1 MLANALADADDYDFE
16 VRIAEAVFN
25 GERSDD
31 DTFTVFSRGL
41 SRYAICGIDVTAEK
55 ASCHRLRLLFTA
67 TGKKDSVAVF
77 SKLKHIPKYAS
88 GIKIIF
94 ADGETSRLNYCL
106 GVKHGV

>member
-1 MLANALADADDYDFE
+1 MLANTLTDANDYDFE
-16 VRIAEAVFN
+16 VRIAETVFN

-31 DTFTVFSRGL
+31 DTFTVFTGGL
-41 SRYAICGIDVTAEK
+41 PRYAIRGIDVTAEK
-55 ASCHRLRLLFTA
+55 ASCHRLCLLFTA
-67 TGKKDSVAVF
+67 TGKKDSVSVF

-94 ADGETSRLNYCL
+94 ADGEASGLNYCL

>member
-1 MLANALADADDYDFE
+1 MFANTLTDANNYDFE

-41 SRYAICGIDVTAEK
+41 TRYAIRGIYVTAEK
-55 ASCHRLRLLFTA
+55 ASRHRLCLLFTA
-67 TGKKDSVAVF
+67 TGKKNSVSVF
-77 SKLKHIPKYAS
+77 PELQHIPKYAS
-88 GIKIIF
+88 CIKIIF
-94 ADGETSRLNYCL
+94 ADGEASRLNYCL

>member
-1 MLANALADADDYDFE
+1 MFSNTLTDTNNYDFE

-41 SRYAICGIDVTAEK
+41 TCYAICGIDVTAEK
-55 ASCHRLRLLFTA
+55 ASCHRLCLLFTA
-67 TGKKDSVAVF
+67 TGKKDSVSVF
-77 SKLKHIPKYAS
+77 PKLKHIPKYAS

-94 ADGETSRLNYCL
+94 ADREASRLNYGL